1 MTYGQKVVIGLAV
14 YAAMFLFGFY
24 GAMSAAQP
32 ANDAPPD
39 SFPGLARDLLPLC
52 ERAEALRQEADEG
65 DAPPAEM
72 KLLCDTADGLWR
84 IYHELKEVHYDR

>member
-1 MTYGQKVVIGLAV
+1 MKYLIMAAALLALATHAV
-14 YAAMFLFGFY
+14 YE
-24 GAMSAAQP
+24 P
-32 ANDAPPD
+32 TTNDVPPD

-52 ERAEALRQEADEG
+52 ERAEALRQEADDG

-84 IYHELKEVHYDR
+84 IYHELKGDNYDAP

>member
-1 MTYGQKVVIGLAV
+1 MKYLIMAAALVAVAHAV
-14 YAAMFLFGFY
+14 YG
-24 GAMSAAQP
+24 P
-32 ANDAPPD
+32 VTTNDAPPD

-72 KLLCDTADGLWR
+72 RLLCDTADTLWR
-84 IYHELKEVHYDR
+84 VYHKLEGVSNDR